1 MPHFVHSGFLILA
14 VIATAI
20 AADGVPMFKITTK
33 RDSDRVEV
41 KAEMGRVILSVHS
54 PFGISNAVVERKGER
69 WPDVVVLR
77 LYLQGLESFRV
88 TNDKVKLEL
97 SVSSGDGKVRLWMDG
112 REDAPPDAESPFWME
127 VGMVGMDGKPVKGIP
142 LQDGYIELRLPQA
155 FFDGNP
161 RSIALHWID
170 FYRN

>member
-1 MPHFVHSGFLILA
+1 MLHFLRSGLLILA
-14 VIATAI
+14 VIATII
-20 AADGVPMFKITTK
+20 AADGVPTFKITTK

-41 KAEMGRVILSVHS
+41 KAEMGRVIWSVHS
-54 PFGISNAVVERKGER
+54 PFGISNAVVERKDER

-88 TNDKVKLEL
+88 SNDKLKLEL
-97 SVSSGDGKVRLWMDG
+97 SVSSRDGTVRLWKDG
-112 REDAPPDAESPFWME
+112 KEDAPLDAGSPFWME
-127 VGMVGMDGKPVKGIP
+127 VGMVGMDGKPAKGIP
-142 LQDGYIELRLPQA
+142 LRDGYMELRLPQA
-155 FFDGNP
+155 LFDGNP